1 MNSLSLIDSIKKTTS
16 DQLEKWRAI
25 RRHLHAHPELSFKE
39 FETSRFIKEQLNE
52 AGIFFTDG
60 WVNTGITA
68 FVYGKNPDSRLI
80 SLRGDMDA
88 LPILEK
94 NNVDYK
100 SQADGVMHACGHDV
114 HTTCALG
121 AAMVLHQLRDQWEGT
136 IQIIFQPGEEILPG
150 GANEMIKA
158 GIFNEHV
165 PQAIY
170 GQHVY
175 PELPAGKV
183 GFKSEWY
190 MASTDEI
197 YITVNG
203 KGGHGAKPNQC
214 IDPIVAAAQL
224 ILALQTIPSRR
235 AEPATPTVLTIGKI
249 EGKGATNII
258 PDQVTMAGT
267 FRTFDEQWRYRAHQ
281 HIHDTAKGIALLT
294 GTTINVDIR
303 VGYPAL
309 YNHPEKTA
317 LSKSLAEDFLGKENV
332 VELSLRTTAE
342 DFAYFAQKFPSCF
355 YRLGTTSADGKQ
367 FNAPV
372 HNNKF
377 DIDENALLTGVGL
390 MAYIGAK
397 G

>member
-88 LPILEK
+88 LAILEK

-114 HTTCALG
+114 HTTCVLG

-158 GIFNEHV
+158 GIFNEHK
-165 PQAIY
+165 PQSIY

-258 PDQVTMAGT
+258 PEQVTMAGT
-267 FRTFDEQWRYRAHQ
+267 FRTFDEQWRYQAHQ
-281 HIHDTAKGIALLT
+281 LIHETAKGISLAT
-294 GTTINVDIR
+294 GTTIDVDIH

-309 YNHPEKTA
+309 FNNPEKTA
-317 LSKSLAEDFLGKENV
+317 LAKSLAEEFLGKENV

-355 YRLGTTSADGKQ
+355 YRLGTTSPDGNQ

-377 DIDENALLTGVGL
+377 DIDENALITGVGL

>member
-1 MNSLSLIDSIKKTTS
+1 MSIISSIQKKTAE
-16 DQLEKWRAI
+16 QLEKWRSI
-25 RRHLHAHPELSFKE
+25 RRHLHANPELSFQE
-39 FETSRFIKEQLNE
+39 FETSAFIKNQLDD
-52 AGIFFTDG
+52 AGIDYTGG

-68 FVYGKNPDSRLI
+68 IIKGKNPDSRFI

-94 NNVDYK
+94 NTVDYK
-100 SQADGVMHACGHDV
+100 SRIDGVMHACGHDV
-114 HTTCALG
+114 HTTCVLG
-121 AAMVLHQLRDQWEGT
+121 AAIVLHQLKEEWEGT
-136 IQIIFQPGEEILPG
+136 VQIIFQPGEEILPG

-158 GIFNEHV
+158 GIFNDHQ
-165 PQAIY
+165 PDAIY
-170 GQHVY
+170 GQHVF

-183 GFKSEWY
+183 GFKPEWY

-197 YITVNG
+197 YITVKG

-249 EGKGATNII
+249 QGLGATNII
-258 PDQVTMAGT
+258 PDEVTMAGT
-267 FRTFDEQWRYRAHQ
+267 FRTFDEQWRYQAHQ
-281 HIHDTAKGIALLT
+281 LIHDAAKGIELAT
-294 GTTINVDIR
+294 GTQVSVDIHI
-303 VGYPAL
+303 GYPAL
-309 YNHPEKTA
+309 FNNPEKTA
-317 LSKSLAEDFLGKENV
+317 LAKSLAEEFLGKDNV
-332 VELSLRTTAE
+332 VDLSLRTTAE
-342 DFAYFAQKFPSCF
+342 DFAYFAQRYPSCF
-355 YRLGTTSADGKQ
+355 YRLGTTGPDGKT

-372 HNNKF
+372 HNNCF

-390 MAYIGAK
+390 MAFLGAK

>member
-1 MNSLSLIDSIKKTTS
+1 MSILSSIQKNTAE
-16 DQLEKWRAI
+16 QLEKWRSF
-25 RRHLHAHPELSFKE
+25 RRHLHANPELSFQE
-39 FETSRFIKEQLNE
+39 FETSGFIKKQLQE
-52 AGIFFTDG
+52 AGISFTDG
-60 WVNTGITA
+60 WVKTGITA
-68 FVYGKNPDSRLI
+68 TIQGKNPESRFI

-94 NNVDYK
+94 NTVDYK
-100 SQADGVMHACGHDV
+100 SNIDGVMHACGHDV
-114 HTTCALG
+114 HTTCVLG
-121 AAMVLHQLRDQWEGT
+121 AAIVLHQLKEEWEGT
-136 IQIIFQPGEEILPG
+136 VQIIFQPGEEILPG
-150 GANEMIKA
+150 GANEMIRA
-158 GIFNEHV
+158 GIFNDHQPE
-165 PQAIY
+165 AIY

-197 YITVNG
+197 YITVKG

-214 IDPIVAAAQL
+214 IDPIVASAQL
-224 ILALQTIPSRR
+224 IMALQTIPSRR

-249 EGKGATNII
+249 QGLGATNII
-258 PDQVTMAGT
+258 PDEVTMAGT
-267 FRTFDEQWRYRAHQ
+267 FRTFDENWRYQAHQ
-281 HIHDTAKGIALLT
+281 HIRDIAKGIEQAT
-294 GTTINVDIR
+294 GTNISVDIQL
-303 VGYPAL
+303 GYPAL
-309 YNHPEKTA
+309 FNNPEKTA
-317 LSKSLAEDFLGKENV
+317 LAKSLAEEFLGKDNV

-342 DFAYFAQKFPSCF
+342 DFAYFAQKYPSCF
-355 YRLGTTSADGKQ
+355 YRLGTTSPDGKN

-372 HNNKF
+372 HNNCF